1 MEQLR
6 TMTVENVKRKRGRA
20 KKIKIKDKEEEE
32 AKEINTDNKDKEPF
46 TNNEIED
53 ENDTLIEI
61 PTNKPFVFSYYG
73 KFILIGTSGKTKI
86 ILHFF

>member
-20 KKIKIKDKEEEE
+20 KKIKIKDKEEE